1 LIIKQQ
7 GIMNKTRLEI
17 FSDGILAIVIT
28 IMVLEMKAPESKE
41 WSALVP
47 VIPVLLSYVLSFIY
61 LSIYW
66 LNHHLLFQAIERVN
80 TQVIWANMNLL
91 FWLSLIPFT
100 TSWMGENHLDA
111 VPVAIYGLILLMSA
125 IAFRL
130 LEVVLVRLHKEK
142 EKLARTISQ
151 GNKERISIALY
162 ITGMALAF
170 VHVGISIA
178 CYVIVALMWII
189 PSHKLEQVITDKR

>member
-1 LIIKQQ
+1 
-7 GIMNKTRLEI
+7 MNKTRLEI

>member
-1 LIIKQQ
+1 
-7 GIMNKTRLEI
+7 MNKTRLEI

-28 IMVLEMKAPESKE
+28 IMVLEMKAPESTE

-47 VIPVLLSYVLSFIY
+47 VIPVLLSYILSFIY

-80 TQVIWANMNLL
+80 TTVIWANMNLL

-100 TSWMGENHLDA
+100 TSWMGENHLEA
-111 VPVAIYGLILLMSA
+111 VPVAIYGLILFMSA

-130 LEVVLVRLHKEK
+130 LEVALVRLHKEK

-162 ITGMALAF
+162 LTGMALAF

-189 PSHKLEQVITDKR
+189 PSRKLEEVITGKR